1 MNAELALS
9 EEMLALARCA
19 ARPMGPGF
27 ARALAFVRSRLNA
40 DGGFAGRD
48 GRSDLYYTAFALDA
62 LAAGGAA
69 ELPSSVA
76 VFVRAIEDVADLD
89 LAHLAC
95 LVRCW
100 DRLGLLADPTLAHG
114 VAAVR
119 GRLFR
124 YRTPSDGF
132 SMVAGAAV
140 PSVAG
145 AFFAL
150 AICGGIGLP
159 PPATI
164 GASLAALRTAD
175 GAYAN
180 VPGMA
185 AGTVP
190 ATAGAQLVRGR
201 SGLPLEPEVLDWLRQ
216 QHRPDG
222 GFPAAPSS
230 PAADLLST
238 STALYAL
245 HLASDPLPRAIVEG
259 CMEFLDGL
267 MEDSGGFGGHWLD
280 ATPDCEYTF
289 HALLAY
295 GCLAVRSDGN

>member
-9 EEMLALARCA
+9 EEMLALARGA

-132 SMVAGAAV
+132 STVAGAAV

-159 PPATI
+159 PRGGN
-164 GASLAALRTAD
+164 GAGNGGRSACQGPVRLAARTGGSGLAAATASTRRRVSRRAVQSGRRPPVHFD
-175 GAYAN
+175 GALC
-180 VPGMA
+180 A
-185 AGTVP
+185 AP
-190 ATAGAQLVRGR
+190 CKR
-201 SGLPLEPEVLDWLRQ
+201 
-216 QHRPDG
+216 
-222 GFPAAPSS
+222 PAAPRNRRG
-230 PAADLLST
+230 
-238 STALYAL
+238 L
-245 HLASDPLPRAIVEG
+245 HGIFGR
-259 CMEFLDGL
+259 LDG
-267 MEDSGGFGGHWLD
+267 
-280 ATPDCEYTF
+280 
-289 HALLAY
+289 
-295 GCLAVRSDGN
+295 R